1 VEDKSA
7 RFRAIKRIIITHKID
22 SQDALLRYLEEEGFA
37 VTQATLSRD
46 LRYLRIVKVSDGY
59 EGYYY
64 TFLETETG
72 KVSDK
77 KLVQD
82 FLRGFLSI
90 AFSGNLGLIKTL
102 PGHAQS
108 VAAAIDN
115 LAIEEILGTLAGE
128 DTILLIPKD
137 GMDRYAMLHALESK
151 IPGMK
156 EEHI

>member
-7 RFRAIKRIIITHKID
+7 RFRAIKRIISTHKID
-22 SQDALLRYLEEEGFA
+22 SQDALLHYLEEDGFA

-46 LRYLRIVKVSDGY
+46 LRHLRVVKVSDGS

-64 TFLETETG
+64 TFLETG
-72 KVSDK
+72 KSSDQT
-77 KLVQD
+77 LIQD

-90 AFSGNLGLIKTL
+90 AFSGNFGLIKTL

-115 LAIEEILGTLAGE
+115 LGIEEILGTLAGD
-128 DTILLIPKD
+128 DTILLVPRD
-137 GMDRYAMLHALESK
+137 GVERYAMLHALETK
-151 IPGMK
+151 IPGLK

>member
-1 VEDKSA
+1 
-7 RFRAIKRIIITHKID
+7 
-22 SQDALLRYLEEEGFA
+22 

-46 LRYLRIVKVSDGY
+46 LRHLRVVKVSDGS

-72 KVSDK
+72 KGSDQT
-77 KLVQD
+77 LIQD

-90 AFSGNLGLIKTL
+90 AFSGNFGLIKTL
-102 PGHAQS
+102 PGHAPS

-115 LAIEEILGTLAGE
+115 LGIEEILGTLAGD
-128 DTILLIPKD
+128 DTILLVPRD
-137 GMDRYAMLHALESK
+137 GVERYAILHALETK
-151 IPGMK
+151 IPALK